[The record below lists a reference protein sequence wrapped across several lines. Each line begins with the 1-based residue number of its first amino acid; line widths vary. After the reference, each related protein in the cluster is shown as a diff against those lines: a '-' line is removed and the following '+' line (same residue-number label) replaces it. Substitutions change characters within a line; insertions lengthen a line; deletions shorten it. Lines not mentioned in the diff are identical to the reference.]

1 MPKIICNTSP
11 LQYLHQLDQLS
22 LLKSL
27 AGRITVPTAVE
38 TEIAIGIEWGVDLP
52 VLRKLDWL
60 DFLTPL
66 CSTAVPLVRDLGPGE
81 TEVIMLAMESSDCV
95 VILDDALARKT
106 AELLGIKV
114 TGTLGVL
121 LDAKRAGLI
130 DDLTSVINHLEK
142 LKFRLAPHTRKA
154 VIRLAGEL

>member
-1 MPKIICNTSP
+1 M
-11 LQYLHQLDQLS
+11 
-22 LLKSL
+22 
-27 AGRITVPTAVE
+27 
-38 TEIAIGIEWGVDLP
+38 
-52 VLRKLDWL
+52 
-60 DFLTPL
+60 
-66 CSTAVPLVRDLGPGE
+66 
-81 TEVIMLAMESSDCV
+81 MLAMESSDCV

-142 LKFRLAPHTRKA
+142 LNFLSFPPYPKSSYPTGGRIIIPITPSHPFPFLPQVLKFFL
-154 VIRLAGEL
+154 

>member
-1 MPKIICNTSP
+1 MSGELTYRFCGNW
-11 LQYLHQLDQLS
+11 
-22 LLKSL
+22 
-27 AGRITVPTAVE
+27 
-38 TEIAIGIEWGVDLP
+38 IGWIF
-52 VLRKLDWL
+52 K
-60 DFLTPL
+60 TPL
-66 CSTAVPLVRDLGPGE
+66 SSTAVPLVRDLGPGE

-106 AELLGIKV
+106 AEQLGIKV

-130 DDLTSVINHLEK
+130 DDLTSVINHLQV
-142 LKFRLAPHTRKA
+142 LNFRLAPHTRKA